1 MRQNLRMTNW
11 ASRDRDS
18 VWHPFT
24 AITHDSENI
33 AIERAEGV
41 WLHAKDGKR
50 YLDAISSWWVNL
62 HGHAHPYIAAQV
74 AAQASK
80 LEHVMFAGFTHQPA
94 VDLATRLLGHLPKQY
109 SKVFYS
115 DNGSTAVEV
124 ALKMAFQYW
133 HNESLPRKRVIALE
147 NAYHGDTFGAMAVG
161 GRGVFSEPFDPFL
174 FEVDFITTPV
184 YGKEEEALQ
193 QLEQLLLKDDVAS
206 FIFEPLVQGTAGMQ
220 VYSVEVLDTMIAMCK
235 RYGVLTIAD
244 EVMTGFGRTGT
255 LFATDQC
262 SNKPDL
268 ICLSKGITGGF
279 LPMGVT
285 ICAEV
290 IYKAFWLRGDA
301 KGRMRTF
308 LHGHSY
314 TANPMACAAALAS
327 LDLLE
332 LETTWEAIERIS
344 VRHAAFAQE
353 AALLDGVAAVR
364 HKGVILAIE
373 YRTQQQTGYFNSI
386 RDRLYD
392 HFMLR
397 GIVLRPLGN
406 IIYIL
411 PPYCIT
417 DEELES
423 IYTAIRE
430 FEP

>member
-1 MRQNLRMTNW
+1 MSDW
-11 ASRDRDS
+11 PSRDRDA

-41 WLHAKDGKR
+41 WLFAKDGKR
-50 YLDAISSWWVNL
+50 YMDAISSWWVNL
-62 HGHAHPYIAAQV
+62 HGHAHPYIAKCV
-74 AAQASK
+74 AEQAVR

-94 VDLATRLLGHLPKQY
+94 VELATRLLKHFPAQY

-133 HNESLPRKRVIALE
+133 FNDDTPRKRVIALE
-147 NAYHGDTFGAMAVG
+147 NGYHGDTLGAMAVG
-161 GRGVFSEPFDPFL
+161 GRGVFSEPFEPFL
-174 FEVDFITTPV
+174 FEVDFVPTPV
-184 YGKEEEALQ
+184 LGMEDEALLR
-193 QLEQLLLKDDVAS
+193 LETLLKMGDVAA
-206 FIFEPLVQGTAGMQ
+206 FIFEPLVQGTAGMV
-220 VYSVEVLDTMIAMCK
+220 VYSAEVLDKMMALCK
-235 RYGVLTIAD
+235 QYGVLTIAD

-262 SNKPDL
+262 TTKPDL
-268 ICLSKGITGGF
+268 TCLSKGITGGF

-285 ICAEV
+285 ICTDA
-290 IYKAFWLRGDA
+290 IYKAFWLRDDA
-301 KGRMRTF
+301 KGRLRTF

-314 TANPMACAAALAS
+314 TANPMSCAAAVAS

-332 LETTWEAIERIS
+332 KDETWSNIRRIAMRHLTFAAEAK
-344 VRHAAFAQE
+344 
-353 AALLDGVAAVR
+353 LLNGVADVR
-364 HKGVILAIE
+364 QKGVILAIE
-373 YRTQQQTGYFNSI
+373 YHTTQHSGYFNSL
-386 RDRLYD
+386 RDALYA
-392 HFMLR
+392 HFMER

-417 DEELES
+417 DAELEL
-423 IYTAIRE
+423 IYTAIRQFDHE
-430 FEP
+430 KHR

>member
-1 MRQNLRMTNW
+1 MTDW
-11 ASRDRDS
+11 PSRDRDC

-33 AIERAEGV
+33 SIERAEGV
-41 WLHAKDGKR
+41 WLHATDGR
-50 YLDAISSWWVNL
+50 CYMDAIASWWVNL
-62 HGHAHPYIAAQV
+62 HGHAHPYIAQRV
-74 AAQASK
+74 AEQAAT
-80 LEHVMFAGFTHQPA
+80 LEHVMFAGFTHRPA
-94 VDLATRLLGHLPKQY
+94 VELASRLLGHLPEQY

-133 HNESLPRKRVIALE
+133 FNEDAPRRRVIALE
-147 NAYHGDTFGAMAVG
+147 DAYHGDTFGAMAVG

-174 FEVDFITTPV
+174 FDVEFIPAPV
-184 YGKEEEALQ
+184 PGMEEEAVQ
-193 QLEQLLLKDDVAS
+193 KLESLLSKGDIAS

-220 VYSVEVLDTMIAMCK
+220 VYSAAVLDSMLALCRK
-235 RYGVLTIAD
+235 HGALTIAD

-262 SNKPDL
+262 THRPDL

-285 ICAEV
+285 ICTDAL
-290 IYKAFWLRGDA
+290 YRAFWVRDDA

-314 TANPMACAAALAS
+314 TANPMACAAAVAS

-332 LETTWEAIERIS
+332 KEATWENIRRIEA
-344 VRHAAFAQE
+344 RHQAFALE
-353 AALLDGVAAVR
+353 AVALNGVAAVR

-373 YRTQQQTGYFNSI
+373 YRTPQHTGYFNSL

-392 HFMLR
+392 HFMAR

-411 PPYCIT
+411 PPYCIS
-417 DEELES
+417 DEELDL
-423 IYTAIRE
+423 IYTAIRQFKHE
-430 FEP
+430 EYQ

>member
-1 MRQNLRMTNW
+1 MTDW
-11 ASRDRDS
+11 PSHDQSS

-41 WLHAKDGKR
+41 WLYTTDGRR
-50 YLDAISSWWVNL
+50 YMDAISSWWVNL
-62 HGHAHPYIAAQV
+62 HGHAHPYIAQRV
-74 AAQASK
+74 AEQAAR

-94 VDLATRLLGHLPKQY
+94 VELATRLLGHLPGQY

-133 HNESLPRKRVIALE
+133 FNEDSPRKRVIALE
-147 NAYHGDTFGAMAVG
+147 DAYHGDTFGAMAVG
-161 GRGVFSEPFDPFL
+161 GRGVFSEPFEPFL
-174 FEVDFITTPV
+174 FDVDFIPAPIP
-184 YGKEEEALQ
+184 GKETETLAR
-193 QLEQLLLKDDVAS
+193 LEHLLLKGDVAS

-220 VYSVEVLDTMIAMCK
+220 VYSAEVLDSMMALCRK
-235 RYGVLTIAD
+235 HGVLTIAD

-255 LFATDQC
+255 FFATDQC
-262 SNKPDL
+262 TNRPDL

-285 ICAEV
+285 ICTDA
-290 IYKAFWLRGDA
+290 IYKAFWLRDDA

-314 TANPMACAAALAS
+314 TANPMACAAAVAS
-327 LDLLE
+327 LVLLE
-332 LETTWEAIERIS
+332 RDETWSNIARISARHVSFAIEA
-344 VRHAAFAQE
+344 VN
-353 AALLDGVAAVR
+353 LKGVAAVR

-373 YRTQQQTGYFNSI
+373 YGTSQHTGYFNNL
-386 RDRLYD
+386 RDRLYA
-392 HFMLR
+392 HFMER

-417 DEELES
+417 DDELEQ
-423 IYTAIRE
+423 IYAAIRT

>member
-1 MRQNLRMTNW
+1 MIDW
-11 ASRDRDS
+11 PSRDHDS

-33 AIERAEGV
+33 PIVRAEGV
-41 WLHAKDGKR
+41 WLYANDGKQ
-50 YLDAISSWWVNL
+50 YMDAISSWWVNL
-62 HGHAHPYIAAQV
+62 HGHAHPYIAQRV
-74 AAQASK
+74 AEQAET
-80 LEHVMFAGFTHQPA
+80 LEHVMFAGFTHRPA
-94 VDLATRLLGHLPKQY
+94 VELASRLLGHLPAQY

-133 HNESLPRKRVIALE
+133 FNEHSPRKRVIALE
-147 NAYHGDTFGAMAVG
+147 DAYHGDTFGAMAVG

-174 FEVDFITTPV
+174 FHADFIPAPV
-184 YGKEEEALQ
+184 PGREEEALAR
-193 QLEQLLLKDDVAS
+193 LEALLLKGDVAS

-220 VYSVEVLDTMIAMCK
+220 VYSATVLDSMIALC
-235 RYGVLTIAD
+235 RQHGVLSIAD

-262 SNKPDL
+262 TYRPDL

-285 ICAEV
+285 ICTEA
-290 IYKAFWLRGDA
+290 IYKAFWLRDDA

-314 TANPMACAAALAS
+314 TANPMACAAAVAS
-327 LDLLE
+327 LDLME
-332 LETTWEAIERIS
+332 KEATWENIRRIEVRHQAFAIEA
-344 VRHAAFAQE
+344 VG
-353 AALLDGVAAVR
+353 LNGVAAVR
-364 HKGVILAIE
+364 HKGTILAIE
-373 YRTQQQTGYFNSI
+373 YRTPQHTGYFNSL
-386 RDRLYD
+386 RDRLYN
-392 HFMLR
+392 HFMQR

-417 DEELES
+417 NQELDT
-423 IYTAIRE
+423 IYQAIRE
-430 FEP
+430 FDHEEHQ

>member
-1 MRQNLRMTNW
+1 MSDWTTH
-11 ASRDRDS
+11 DRDA

-41 WLHAKDGKR
+41 WLYATNGKR
-50 YLDAISSWWVNL
+50 YMDAISSWWVNL
-62 HGHAHPYIAAQV
+62 HGHAHPYIAQRV
-74 AAQASK
+74 AAQAAK

-94 VDLATRLLGHLPKQY
+94 VELASRLLSHLPSQY

-133 HNESLPRKRVIALE
+133 FNEGSPRKRVIALE
-147 NAYHGDTFGAMAVG
+147 NGYHGDTFGAMAVG
-161 GRGVFSEPFDPFL
+161 GRGVFSEPFEPFL
-174 FEVDFITTPV
+174 FQVDFIPTPV
-184 YGKEEEALQ
+184 QGMEDETLLQ
-193 QLEQLLLKDDVAS
+193 FEILLKQGDVAA
-206 FIFEPLVQGTAGMQ
+206 FIFEPLVQGTAGMV
-220 VYSVEVLDTMIAMCK
+220 VYSAEVLDTMMALCK
-235 RYGVLTIAD
+235 QYGVLTIAD

-262 SNKPDL
+262 THKPDL
-268 ICLSKGITGGF
+268 MCLSKGITGGF

-285 ICAEV
+285 ICTEA
-290 IYKAFWLRGDA
+290 IYKAFWLRDDA

-314 TANPMACAAALAS
+314 TANPMACAAAVAS

-332 LETTWEAIERIS
+332 KEETWAAIKRITIS
-344 VRHAAFAQE
+344 LQAFASE
-353 AALLDGVAAVR
+353 AVLLPGVAAVR
-364 HKGVILAIE
+364 QKGVILALE
-373 YRTQQQTGYFNSI
+373 YHTQQHSGYFNSL
-386 RDRLYD
+386 RDALYA
-392 HFMLR
+392 HFMER

-417 DEELES
+417 NAELEL
-423 IYTAIRE
+423 IYSAIRQFDYE
-430 FEP
+430 KHR

>member
-1 MRQNLRMTNW
+1 MSDWTTQDYN
-11 ASRDRDS
+11 A

-41 WLHAKDGKR
+41 WLHASDGKC
-50 YLDAISSWWVNL
+50 YIDAISSWWVNL
-62 HGHAHPYIAAQV
+62 HGHAHPYIAKRV
-74 AAQASK
+74 AEQAAR

-94 VDLATRLLGHLPKQY
+94 VELATRLLSHLPAQY

-133 HNESLPRKRVIALE
+133 FNDDTPRKRVIALE
-147 NAYHGDTFGAMAVG
+147 NGYHGDTFGAMAVG
-161 GRGVFSEPFDPFL
+161 GRGIFSEPFEPFL
-174 FEVDFITTPV
+174 FEVDFVPTPV
-184 YGKEEEALQ
+184 LDMEDEALLR
-193 QLEQLLLKDDVAS
+193 LETLLKMGDVAA
-206 FIFEPLVQGTAGMQ
+206 FIFEPLVQGTAGMV
-220 VYSVEVLDTMIAMCK
+220 VYSAEVLDKMMALCK
-235 RYGVLTIAD
+235 QYGVLTIAD

-262 SNKPDL
+262 TLKPDL

-285 ICAEV
+285 ICTDV
-290 IYKAFWLRGDA
+290 IYKAFWLRDDA

-314 TANPMACAAALAS
+314 TANPMACAAAVAS

-332 LETTWEAIERIS
+332 KYETWVNIRRITT
-344 VRHAAFAQE
+344 RHLAFAAE
-353 AALLDGVAAVR
+353 AKLLNGVAAVR

-373 YRTQQQTGYFNSI
+373 YQTPQHSGYFNSL
-386 RDRLYD
+386 RDTLYA
-392 HFMLR
+392 HFMEH

-417 DEELES
+417 DEELEL
-423 IYTAIRE
+423 IYTAIRQFDHE
-430 FEP
+430 KYC

>member
-1 MRQNLRMTNW
+1 MTDW
-11 ASRDRDS
+11 PFRDRDC

-41 WLHAKDGKR
+41 WLYATDGKR
-50 YLDAISSWWVNL
+50 YMDAISSWWVNL
-62 HGHAHPYIAAQV
+62 HGHAHPYIAQRV
-74 AAQASK
+74 AEQAAT
-80 LEHVMFAGFTHQPA
+80 LEHVMFAGFTHRPA
-94 VDLATRLLGHLPKQY
+94 VELASRLLGHLPAQY

-133 HNESLPRKRVIALE
+133 FNEDAPRTRVIALE
-147 NAYHGDTFGAMAVG
+147 DAYHGDTFGAMAVG

-174 FEVDFITTPV
+174 FHVDFIPAPV
-184 YGKEEEALQ
+184 PGREEEALAR
-193 QLEQLLLKDDVAS
+193 LEALLLKGDVAS

-220 VYSVEVLDTMIAMCK
+220 VYSAAVLDRMIALC
-235 RYGVLTIAD
+235 RQHGVLTIAD

-262 SNKPDL
+262 MHRPDL

-285 ICAEV
+285 ICTEA
-290 IYKAFWLRGDA
+290 IYKAFWLRDDA

-314 TANPMACAAALAS
+314 TANPMACAAAVAS

-332 LETTWEAIERIS
+332 QETTWNSIRRIEARHQVFALEA
-344 VRHAAFAQE
+344 VR
-353 AALLDGVAAVR
+353 LNGVAAVR

-373 YRTQQQTGYFNSI
+373 YRTPQHTGYFNSL

-392 HFMLR
+392 YFMAC

-411 PPYCIT
+411 PPYCIS
-417 DEELES
+417 DEELDL
-423 IYTAIRE
+423 IYTAIRQFKHE
-430 FEP
+430 EHQ